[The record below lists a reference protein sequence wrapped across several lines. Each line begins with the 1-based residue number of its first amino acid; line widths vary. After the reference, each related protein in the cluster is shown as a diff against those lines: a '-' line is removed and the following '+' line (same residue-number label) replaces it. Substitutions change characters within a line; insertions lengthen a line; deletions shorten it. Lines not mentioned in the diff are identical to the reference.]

1 MIDLV
6 VKVGIICPCD
16 IEYQSC
22 KEILNLH
29 NETELAG
36 RLISSRKEKDVE
48 VIAVQAG
55 PGKIQCA
62 SATQLIIDKFEPD
75 FIFDV
80 GASGSLLEKL
90 NINDIVCGEYSFEY
104 DVCPGDDL
112 TKMPDDLQK
121 VKQGTVLCLMEN
133 H

>member
-29 NETELAG
+29 NETGLAG

-55 PGKIQCA
+55 PGENTMCF
-62 SATQLIIDKFEPD
+62 SNTID
-75 FIFDV
+75 
-80 GASGSLLEKL
+80 
-90 NINDIVCGEYSFEY
+90 Y
-104 DVCPGDDL
+104 
-112 TKMPDDLQK
+112 
-121 VKQGTVLCLMEN
+121 
-133 H
+133 